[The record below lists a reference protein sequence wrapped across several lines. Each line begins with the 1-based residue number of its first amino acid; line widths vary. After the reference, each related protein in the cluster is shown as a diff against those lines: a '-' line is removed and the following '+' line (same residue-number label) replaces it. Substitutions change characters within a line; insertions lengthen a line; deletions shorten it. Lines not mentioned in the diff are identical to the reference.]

1 MDYGKLWVSLIIC
14 GFLSIAFTRG
24 TLFLY
29 RNANNGFK
37 LRRRGAVLTATCI
50 DVEALDGA
58 FALHY
63 AYEVDGTN
71 YTSSS
76 SPVPTMSVM
85 PGEPLR
91 VTYDP
96 RQPARSNATEC
107 LGKHRFLFLG
117 LLVLL
122 APTAV
127 AVCTFELFLLWSLL
141 FG

>member
-1 MDYGKLWVSLIIC
+1 MSLIIF

-29 RNANNGFK
+29 RNGNNGFK
-37 LRRRGAVLTATCI
+37 LRRRGIVITATCTDI
-50 DVEALDGA
+50 EALDGA
-58 FALHY
+58 FALRY
-63 AYEVDGTN
+63 QYEVDGTN

-76 SPVPTMSVM
+76 SPVSMASIM
-85 PGEPLR
+85 PGEPLA

-107 LGKHRFLFLG
+107 VGKHRFLFLG

-122 APTAV
+122 APAAV
-127 AVCTFELFLLWSLL
+127 AVCIFELLLLWAIL